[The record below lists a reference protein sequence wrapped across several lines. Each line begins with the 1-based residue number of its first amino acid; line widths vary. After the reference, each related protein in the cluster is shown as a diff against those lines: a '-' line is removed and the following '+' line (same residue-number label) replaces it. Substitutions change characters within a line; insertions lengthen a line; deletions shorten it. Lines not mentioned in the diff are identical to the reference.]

1 MSTQKKTAPV
11 LLVACLVF
19 IASIALTHC
28 ERQESDIKTTRAV
41 AFVGVNVVPMDR
53 ERIIEQQTVIIQ
65 DGSIAEIGPVSK
77 LKVPSDALQI
87 DGHGRYLMPGL
98 GDMHVHLSH
107 ENEDELVLFLANGVT
122 TVRNMWGALLHLEWR
137 KRINDG
143 DLLGPTIYTTGP
155 IIDGNPPQKE
165 YYTVIETPEEAEK
178 EVAAQKQ
185 AGYDAI
191 KVLSNLLPDVYEA
204 ILEAAKEHNLPV
216 YGHVPKRVGL
226 EKAMDS
232 GQLSFEH
239 MNHFLDALYP
249 SDSSDEHAD
258 LEKIPDLAA
267 MTAAKGVWV
276 CPTLEMFRIYAAN
289 HEEIKA
295 ILNHPSMKYV
305 PAQRRDSW
313 NELERYLLSDQ
324 WDNKGRKRVFD
335 VMFRMVKGLH
345 EAGAK
350 LIVGT
355 DCPIPFEVPGFSLH
369 GELQNF
375 VDAGLTPYAALKAS
389 TRDAAELLDA
399 LDEFGTVAV
408 GRRADLI
415 LVEANPLDDVAN
427 VTKRVGVMVRGRWL
441 SEYELQEKLDLLAEK
456 IAKKDTSDAK
466 ASASHY

>member
-1 MSTQKKTAPV
+1 MSNQNKSVPS
-11 LLVACLVF
+11 LLVACL
-19 IASIALTHC
+19 
-28 ERQESDIKTTRAV
+28 EKSDIKTIRTV
-41 AFVGVNVVPMDR
+41 VFVEVSVVPMDR
-53 ERIIEQQTVIIQ
+53 ERIIEKQTVIVH
-65 DGSIAEIGPVSK
+65 DGRISEIGPASK
-77 LKVPSDALQI
+77 LQVPPDALQI
-87 DGHGRYLMPGL
+87 DGHGKYLMPGL
-98 GDMHVHLSH
+98 ADMHVHLSP

-122 TVRNMWGALLHLEWR
+122 TVRNMWGVLLHLEWR

-143 DLLGPTIYTTGP
+143 DLLGPTIYTTGS
-155 IIDGNPPQKE
+155 ILDGNPPLKK

-191 KVLSNLLPDVYEA
+191 KVLSNLSPDVYEA
-204 ILEAAKEHNLPV
+204 ILLAAKEHNLPV
-216 YGHVPKRVGL
+216 YGHVPKLVGL

-239 MNHFLDALYP
+239 MNHFLDALQP

-258 LEKIPDLAA
+258 PGKIPDLSAW
-267 MTAAKGVWV
+267 TAAKGVWI
-276 CPTLEMFRIYAAN
+276 CPTLELFRIYAAN
-289 HEEIKA
+289 SGEIKA
-295 ILNHPSMKYV
+295 IRNHLSMKYV
-305 PAQRRDSW
+305 PAKRRDSW

-324 WDNKGRKRVFD
+324 WDNKTRVRVFD

-375 VDAGLTPYAALKAS
+375 VDAGITPYAAIKAA
-389 TRDAAELLDA
+389 TRDAAEFVGA
-399 LDEFGTVAV
+399 LDKFGKVAV

-415 LVEANPLDDVAN
+415 LVKANPLDNVAN
-427 VTKRVGVMVRGRWL
+427 AAKRVGVMVRGRWF
-441 SEYELQEKLDLLAEK
+441 SESELQEKLDLLAEK
-456 IAKKDTSDAK
+456 FAQKAIKDI
-466 ASASHY
+466 

>member
-1 MSTQKKTAPV
+1 MGNQKKAV
-11 LLVACLVF
+11 LVFLIWLLVF
-19 IASIALTHC
+19 IATMTLTHC
-28 ERQESDIKTTRAV
+28 ERQKSDIKTTRTA
-41 AFVGVNVVPMDR
+41 AFVEVNVVPMDR
-53 ERIIEQQTVIIQ
+53 ERIIEKQTVIVQ
-65 DGSIAEIGPVSK
+65 DGSITEIGPASK
-77 LKVPSDALQI
+77 LQVPPDALKI
-87 DGHGRYLMPGL
+87 DGHDRYLMPGL
-98 GDMHVHLSH
+98 VDMHVHLSH
-107 ENEDELVLFLANGVT
+107 ENEDELILFLANGVT
-122 TVRNMWGALLHLEWR
+122 TVRNMLGLLLHLEWR
-137 KRINDG
+137 KRIYDG

-155 IIDGNPPQKE
+155 IIDGNPPLKE

-191 KVLSNLLPDVYEA
+191 KVVSNLSPDVYEA

-249 SDSSDEHAD
+249 SDFSDEHAD

-267 MTAAKGVWV
+267 RTAAKGVWV

-289 HEEIKA
+289 PEEIKA
-295 ILNHPSMKYV
+295 IRNHLSMKYV
-305 PAQRRDSW
+305 PAQRRNAW

-324 WDNKGRKRVFD
+324 WDNKARERVFD

-345 EAGAK
+345 EAGAN

-355 DCPIPFEVPGFSLH
+355 DCPIPFEVPGFSLY

-375 VDAGLTPYAALKAS
+375 VDAGLTPYAALKAA
-389 TRDAAELLDA
+389 TRDAAKLLDA

-415 LVEANPLDDVAN
+415 LVDANPLDDVAN
-427 VTKRVGVMVRGRWL
+427 VAKRVGVMVRGRWF
-441 SEYELQEKLDLLAEK
+441 SESELQEKLDLLAEK
-456 IAKKDTSDAK
+456 FAKKDTNDN
-466 ASASHY
+466 

>member
-1 MSTQKKTAPV
+1 MSNKKKTSST

-19 IASIALTHC
+19 IATMTLTNC
-28 ERQESDIKTTRAV
+28 ERQKSDIKTTRTV
-41 AFVGVNVVPMDR
+41 AFVEVNVVPMDR
-53 ERIIEQQTVIIQ
+53 ERIIEKQTVIVQ
-65 DGSIAEIGPVSK
+65 DGSITEIGPASK
-77 LKVPSDALQI
+77 LQVPPDALQI

-98 GDMHVHLSH
+98 ADMHVHLSH

-122 TVRNMWGALLHLEWR
+122 TVRNMWGVLLHLEWR

-143 DLLGPTIYTTGP
+143 DLLGPTIYTTGS
-155 IIDGNPPQKE
+155 ILDGNPPLKK

-191 KVLSNLLPDVYEA
+191 KVLSNLSPDVYEA
-204 ILEAAKEHNLPV
+204 ILVAAKEHNFPV
-216 YGHVPKRVGL
+216 YGHVPKQVGL
-226 EKAMDS
+226 KKAMDS

-267 MTAAKGVWV
+267 RTAAKGVWV

-289 HEEIKA
+289 PEEIKA
-295 ILNHPSMKYV
+295 IRNHPSMKYV
-305 PAQRRDSW
+305 PAQRRDAW

-324 WDNKGRKRVFD
+324 WDNKGRVRVFD

-375 VDAGLTPYAALKAS
+375 VDAGITPYAAIKAA
-389 TRDAAELLDA
+389 TRDAAEFVGA
-399 LDEFGTVAV
+399 LDKFGTVAV

-415 LVEANPLDDVAN
+415 LVDANPLDDVAN
-427 VTKRVGVMVRGRWL
+427 VAKRIGVMIRGRWF
-441 SEYELQEKLDLLAEK
+441 SESELQEKLELLAEK
-456 IAKKDTSDAK
+456 FAKKDTNNT
-466 ASASHY
+466 

>member
-1 MSTQKKTAPV
+1 MSSQKKTAPV

-28 ERQESDIKTTRAV
+28 ESQESNIKTPRIV

-87 DGHGRYLMPGL
+87 DSHGRYLMPGL
-98 GDMHVHLSH
+98 VDMHVHLSH
-107 ENEDELVLFLANGVT
+107 ENEDELILFLANGVT
-122 TVRNMWGALLHLEWR
+122 TVRNMWGVHLHLEWR

-155 IIDGNPPQKE
+155 IIDGNPPLKK

-178 EVAAQKQ
+178 EVASQKQ

-191 KVLSNLLPDVYEA
+191 KVVSNLLPDVYEA
-204 ILEAAKEHNLPV
+204 ILEAAEEHNLPV
-216 YGHVPKRVGL
+216 YGHVPKRVGF

-267 MTAAKGVWV
+267 RTAAKGVWV

-289 HEEIKA
+289 SEEIKA
-295 ILNHPSMKYV
+295 IRNHLSMKYV
-305 PAQRRDSW
+305 PA
-313 NELERYLLSDQ
+313 
-324 WDNKGRKRVFD
+324 
-335 VMFRMVKGLH
+335 
-345 EAGAK
+345 
-350 LIVGT
+350 
-355 DCPIPFEVPGFSLH
+355 
-369 GELQNF
+369 
-375 VDAGLTPYAALKAS
+375 
-389 TRDAAELLDA
+389 
-399 LDEFGTVAV
+399 
-408 GRRADLI
+408 
-415 LVEANPLDDVAN
+415 
-427 VTKRVGVMVRGRWL
+427 
-441 SEYELQEKLDLLAEK
+441 
-456 IAKKDTSDAK
+456 
-466 ASASHY
+466 

>member
-1 MSTQKKTAPV
+1 MSNQNKSVPI

-19 IASIALTHC
+19 VSSMALTHC
-28 ERQESDIKTTRAV
+28 ERQESDIKTTRTV

-53 ERIIEQQTVIIQ
+53 ERIIEQQTVIIK

-87 DGHGRYLMPGL
+87 DGHGSYLMPGL
-98 GDMHVHLSH
+98 ADMHVHLSH

-122 TVRNMWGALLHLEWR
+122 TVRNMWGVLLHLEWR
-137 KRINDG
+137 KRINNG

-155 IIDGNPPQKE
+155 IIDGNPPLKK

-191 KVLSNLLPDVYEA
+191 KVLSNLSPEAYEA
-204 ILEAAKEHNLPV
+204 ILAAAKKHNLPV
-216 YGHVPKRVGL
+216 YGHVPKRIGL

-239 MNHFLDALYP
+239 MNHFLDALQS

-258 LEKIPDLAA
+258 PGKIPDLAA
-267 MTAAKGVWV
+267 RTAAKGVWV
-276 CPTLEMFRIYAAN
+276 CPTLEMFRIYAADS
-289 HEEIKA
+289 EEIKA
-295 ILNHPSMKYV
+295 IRNHLSMKYV
-305 PAQRRDSW
+305 PAQRRDAW

-324 WDNKGRKRVFD
+324 WDSKGKKRVFD

-375 VDAGLTPYAALKAS
+375 VDAGITPYATIKAA
-389 TRDAAELLDA
+389 TRDAAEFVRA
-399 LDEFGTVAV
+399 LDKFGTVAV
-408 GRRADLI
+408 GLRADLI
-415 LVEANPLDDVAN
+415 LVKANPLEDVAN
-427 VTKRVGVMVRGRWL
+427 VAKRVGVMVRGRWF
-441 SEYELQEKLDLLAEK
+441 SESELQEKLDLLAEK
-456 IAKKDTSDAK
+456 FAKKDTNDN
-466 ASASHY
+466 